1 MPSDPNQPQNV
12 NRPERDRPN
21 MDRIE
26 SRAADE
32 QPPRQEVEVGEK
44 GEHDEQEQTRHT
56 P

>member
-1 MPSDPNQPQNV
+1 MPSDTNQPQNV

-26 SRAADE
+26 SPAADE

-44 GEHDEQEQTRHT
+44 GEHDEQAQTRHT